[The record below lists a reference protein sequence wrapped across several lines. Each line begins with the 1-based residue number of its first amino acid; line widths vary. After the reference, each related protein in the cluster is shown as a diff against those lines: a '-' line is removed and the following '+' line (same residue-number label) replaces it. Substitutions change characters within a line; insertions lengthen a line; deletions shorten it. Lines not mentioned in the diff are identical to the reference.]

1 MKAMILAAG
10 FGTRLRPLS
19 DGRPKVLM
27 PVANTPVIARAI
39 EYLKR
44 HGVTGIIVNA
54 HHHHQRVVQYLETV
68 SFGLKIHVRVEP
80 EILGTGG
87 GIRNT
92 AGFWDREPFVVINGD
107 ILTDIDL
114 TGAYEAHRKFRPLA
128 TMILHDQPPFNKIR
142 IDDAGNI
149 TDIPREYG
157 PDGLAFTGIHIL
169 EPDILPCIP
178 DGFSDIVDVYRGLMD
193 AGKAVRSHV
202 SRGHRWYDIGSL
214 PDYVR
219 ANRELALQPFAVG
232 PRCDIHPSVKLT
244 DWAVIGEDCRIE
256 EGAEIARAI
265 LWEAVLIGRGVR
277 VADSVVT
284 RQRVCPIAG
293 SAG

>member
-27 PVANTPVIARAI
+27 PVANRPVIARVI
-39 EYLKR
+39 EYLKG
-44 HGVTGIIVNA
+44 HGVTQIIVNA
-54 HHHHQRVVQYLETV
+54 HHHREQVTQYLQARP
-68 SFGLKIHVRVEP
+68 FGLKIHVRVEP

-92 AGFWDREPFVVINGD
+92 ADFWDREPFVVINGD

-128 TMILHDQPPFNKIR
+128 TMVLHDRPPFNKIR
-142 IDDAGNI
+142 TDAAGNI
-149 TDIPREYG
+149 MDIPREYG
-157 PDGLAFTGIHIL
+157 PEGLAFTGIHIL
-169 EPDILPCIP
+169 EPDILSLIP
-178 DGFSDIVDVYRGLMD
+178 GGFSDIVDVYRVLMD
-193 AGKAVRSHV
+193 AGETVRSHV
-202 SRGHRWYDIGSL
+202 SRGHHWYDIGSL

-219 ANRELALQPFAVG
+219 ANRELAPQPFTVG
-232 PRCDIHPSVKLT
+232 PGCDIHPSVKLT
-244 DWAVIGEDCRIE
+244 DWAVIGEDCRLE

-265 LWEAVLIGRGVR
+265 LWKGVLVGRGVR

-284 RQRVCPIAG
+284 RERICPVA
-293 SAG
+293 